1 MSPTA
6 GARSIT
12 NWYPAGVSKQI
23 AVRLPDEI
31 ASFVDAEVAAGRA
44 PSRAAVVT
52 RALERD
58 RRRRLAL
65 ADVEILTRAGG
76 PKHPDDLDDL
86 DDLDGPDALD
96 ELAEY
101 GARLPI
107 DLD

>member
-1 MSPTA
+1 MTD
-6 GARSIT
+6 R
-12 NWYPAGVSKQI
+12 YHVLMSKQI
-23 AVRLPDEI
+23 AVRLPNEI
-31 ASFVDAEVAAGRA
+31 AAFVDAEVAAGRA

-65 ADVEILTRAGG
+65 ADVEILTRTAGADD
-76 PKHPDDLDDL
+76 PDEFDS
-86 DDLDGPDALD
+86 
-96 ELAEY
+96 LAEY

>member
-1 MSPTA
+1 M
-6 GARSIT
+6 SIT
-12 NWYPAGVSKQI
+12 DWYLAVVSKQS

-65 ADVEILTRAGG
+65 ADVDILTRAGS
-76 PKHPDDLDDL
+76 LDDP
-86 DDLDGPDALD
+86 DGFDG
-96 ELAEY
+96 LAEY

>member
-65 ADVEILTRAGG
+65 ADVEILTRVGG
-76 PKHPDDLDDL
+76 SKDS

>member
-1 MSPTA
+1 VKTTM
-6 GARSIT
+6 GATRIT
-12 NWYPAGVSKQI
+12 DWYHAVVSRQI

-44 PSRAAVVT
+44 PSRAAVVA
-52 RALERD
+52 RALKRE

-65 ADVEILTRAGG
+65 ADIEILTRAGG
-76 PKHPDDLDDL
+76 ADDF
-86 DDLDGPDALD
+86 DDLDG
-96 ELAEY
+96 LAEY